1 VVRRAKKLLDAAD
14 FEGARDLLE
23 DSAKNERLS
32 KARKATRATLWALL
46 GRARAEVGDTPGA
59 DAAFKVAVRLDRKV
73 KLPPSTSPK
82 ILQGLERARAAA
94 RGSGGGARSES
105 KATGSGA
112 TKPSAAKTPSRRAAK
127 RGKARGAA
135 ATKSAPGAADPKG
148 DAKSTGSSGS
158 KPVPR
163 KATRPPRSATKRPG
177 RGPDAEP
184 SRRRGRQPT
193 RGSATKSAAG
203 DATKS
208 AGGSA
213 SKRGAT
219 KSADSSSKRGA
230 TKSAGSSATKSTR
243 SSASRRGATESADSS
258 ASKRGA
264 TKSAGSSATKSTR
277 RSASKRGTT
286 KPAGG
291 ATKSKRDEA
300 RGPDAST
307 GGVELSATAS
317 LSPPWLVGRPHS
329 GATVVIV
336 AAHAGLPA
344 DATIEAMIRRAQSG
358 PFEARTMVRTSTVA
372 TRSLT
377 VNRPR
382 FEIYV
387 RARSGETTIAIGGG
401 PDRALVVTPESPPP
415 MAQAWA
421 ESEPE
426 PIAAVDTSTSAAPPP
441 ADGMSDGLFWGL
453 IGGGAAVGLAAI
465 VTLAVVFG
473 APGSGCDTAETLGC
487 VEVEVLP
494 LRSF

>member
-1 VVRRAKKLLDAAD
+1 
-14 FEGARDLLE
+14 
-23 DSAKNERLS
+23 
-32 KARKATRATLWALL
+32 
-46 GRARAEVGDTPGA
+46 
-59 DAAFKVAVRLDRKV
+59 
-73 KLPPSTSPK
+73 
-82 ILQGLERARAAA
+82 
-94 RGSGGGARSES
+94 
-105 KATGSGA
+105 
-112 TKPSAAKTPSRRAAK
+112 
-127 RGKARGAA
+127 
-135 ATKSAPGAADPKG
+135 
-148 DAKSTGSSGS
+148 
-158 KPVPR
+158 
-163 KATRPPRSATKRPG
+163 
-177 RGPDAEP
+177 
-184 SRRRGRQPT
+184 
-193 RGSATKSAAG
+193 
-203 DATKS
+203 
-208 AGGSA
+208 
-213 SKRGAT
+213 
-219 KSADSSSKRGA
+219 
-230 TKSAGSSATKSTR
+230 
-243 SSASRRGATESADSS
+243 
-258 ASKRGA
+258 
-264 TKSAGSSATKSTR
+264 
-277 RSASKRGTT
+277 
-286 KPAGG
+286 
-291 ATKSKRDEA
+291 
-300 RGPDAST
+300 
-307 GGVELSATAS
+307 
-317 LSPPWLVGRPHS
+317 
-329 GATVVIV
+329 VVIV